1 MFLPTDMEEAKVN
14 DYLNSARNL
23 TGRDTDFLLQLL
35 YEHDFNVESTT
46 RSLKKVSAPSAGYS

>member
-35 YEHDFNVESTT
+35 YEHYFNVESTT

>member
-1 MFLPTDMEEAKVN
+1 MEEAKVN

-46 RSLKKVSAPSAGYS
+46 RSLKKVGAPSAGYS